1 MSASCILTYR
11 QGEGD
16 DGARLANLDSVLA
29 RLARSPA
36 IETIVVEQ
44 DSVPRLAG
52 TLPYADA
59 RTVFA
64 RNPGAFNK
72 GWGMNIGAR
81 AVAGSILVFADA
93 DVLIGASLER
103 AIALCASEFALVK
116 PYVRLADLTKAQT
129 ALLQR
134 DPSASL
140 TLDAATL
147 GRDAIGES

>member
-1 MSASCILTYR
+1 MRASCILTYR

-16 DGARLANLDSVLA
+16 DGARRANLDSVLA

-44 DSVPRLAG
+44 DSVPRLDG
-52 TLPYADA
+52 TLPHAGA

-81 AVAGSILVFADA
+81 AVAGSIR
-93 DVLIGASLER
+93 AS
-103 AIALCASEFALVK
+103 S
-116 PYVRLADLTKAQT
+116 
-129 ALLQR
+129 
-134 DPSASL
+134 
-140 TLDAATL
+140 
-147 GRDAIGES
+147 